1 MFSTRPVAPLPRRRT
16 LHTLLPVGQLVR
28 RLDGLP
34 HSPTHPT
41 ATARAMYAMGGAHV
55 ATAIVYIGLVASSFT
70 GSFIPVNSDVLFA
83 VPALVALLGIAM
95 VVIALLGSVSAPWMA
110 AVVSLPLSLTAL
122 YVDSTL
128 ASVVLVALQLVPAGW
143 LCARLL
149 TDSERRARARAF
161 D

>member
-1 MFSTRPVAPLPRRRT
+1 MFSTRPIAPLPRRRT
-16 LHTLLPVGQLVR
+16 LDVFAPVAHLMR
-28 RLDGLP
+28 RIDGLP

-41 ATARAMYAMGGAHV
+41 ATARALYAVGAAQV
-55 ATAIVYIGLVASSFT
+55 ATAAVYIGLVASAFT
-70 GSFIPVNSDVLFA
+70 GAFIPVTSDVLFA
-83 VPALVALLGIAM
+83 VPALVALLGLAM
-95 VVIALLGSVSAPWMA
+95 VVISLLGSISAPWMA
-110 AVVSLPLSLTAL
+110 AVLSLPLALTAL
-122 YVDSTL
+122 YVDGTF